1 MSDPTQIRI
10 VTGWTGT
17 GHCPHKRKREST
29 PGPGL
34 GEESTPR
41 TMKDVAEDKETQ
53 WDAWSVPSY
62 LLGAVVLQVTLPLNP
77 GVIYFFFP

>member
-1 MSDPTQIRI
+1 
-10 VTGWTGT
+10 
-17 GHCPHKRKREST
+17 
-29 PGPGL
+29 
-34 GEESTPR
+34 
-41 TMKDVAEDKETQ
+41 MKDVAEDKETQ